1 MTTIRQ
7 LMDLRGRRAL
17 LTGAL
22 GGLGR
27 VMSHALAELGA
38 DLVLVDR
45 PGSDFSTLLAELDQ
59 WQIKALP
66 LSCDIEQET
75 ERCALMKN
83 IKADGQSLSI
93 LVNNAA
99 FVGTSGLT
107 GWAVPFEQQ
116 SVDTW
121 RRALEMNITAI
132 FDFCQGLAPV
142 LKQSPGANI
151 VNIASIY
158 GMLGPDW
165 GLYANTSMSNRSEER
180 RVGKECVS
188 TCRSRW

>member
-1 MTTIRQ
+1 
-7 LMDLRGRRAL
+7 
-17 LTGAL
+17 
-22 GGLGR
+22 
-27 VMSHALAELGA
+27 MSHALAELGA

-107 GWAVPFEQQ
+107 GWAVDRTSPRLTP
-116 SVDTW
+116 VPHAHIVC
-121 RRALEMNITAI
+121 RLLLEK
-132 FDFCQGLAPV
+132 L
-142 LKQSPGANI
+142 
-151 VNIASIY
+151 
-158 GMLGPDW
+158 
-165 GLYANTSMSNRSEER
+165 NTNP
-180 RVGKECVS
+180 K
-188 TCRSRW
+188 TL

>member
-1 MTTIRQ
+1 
-7 LMDLRGRRAL
+7 
-17 LTGAL
+17 
-22 GGLGR
+22 
-27 VMSHALAELGA
+27 MSHALAELGA

-99 FVGTSGLT
+99 FVGTSGQT

-132 FDFCQGLAPV
+132 FDCCQGQAPV
-142 LKQSPGANI
+142 IMQSSGVKI
-151 VNIASIY
+151 VHISSIY
-158 GMLGPDW
+158 GLLVPELGM
-165 GLYANTSMSNRSEER
+165 Y
-180 RVGKECVS
+180 
-188 TCRSRW
+188 

>member
-66 LSCDIEQET
+66 LSCDIEQGP

-93 LVNNAA
+93 LLNNAA
-99 FVGTSGLT
+99 FVVTSGLT
-107 GWAVPFEQQ
+107 GRDVPSEQQ
-116 SVDTW
+116 NV
-121 RRALEMNITAI
+121 
-132 FDFCQGLAPV
+132 APCC
-142 LKQSPGANI
+142 SP
-151 VNIASIY
+151 
-158 GMLGPDW
+158 W
-165 GLYANTSMSNRSEER
+165 
-180 RVGKECVS
+180 K
-188 TCRSRW
+188 